1 MFDEDAVGFVAV
13 WGWSNGGGYGGGH
26 VSRKRVVLRV
36 DARDAHLK
44 LVGVGGVVNRF
55 FLCDE
60 SRLEEMKERLIERLH
75 AVL

>member
-1 MFDEDAVGFVAV
+1 MLDEDAVGLVAE
-13 WGWSNGGGYGGGH
+13 WRWSYGSGCWGGH
-26 VSRKRVVLRV
+26 VRRKRVLLRV
-36 DARDAHLK
+36 DAGDAHLE
-44 LVGVGGVVNRF
+44 LIRVGGVVNRF